1 MKIISGSQR
10 GSRGGNVRRWRITP
24 AKRGRN
30 AYSARHV
37 QPVGRRTSSKVYL
50 WRRLIFII
58 ALVVTLSF
66 LGKTV
71 LRFFSVEHIS
81 LEIFGNLH
89 YTEVQ
94 VYDVLGAKLDNIL
107 TNSEEQTAA
116 YLQESL
122 SYIKDARVSRHLMK
136 RMLTI
141 EVTEREPF
149 ARLKYP
155 SVRTPTGRD
164 NVLFLID
171 IEGHVLESIS
181 VEAVRVPARPGVGG
195 GEVSHGFSMR
205 DDTFPDT
212 VVTLVAEGDK
222 LPKIGT
228 LVQTADVQL
237 GIDVLK
243 TALFEEPELARN
255 IESIDARNSQKI
267 KIQFNTM
274 RFPAWIAADM
284 IDLGIHHIA
293 LFLKQQKL
301 WMRSPVGDSSEA
313 TYTYVDARFEN
324 TIYLGGEK
332 K

>member
-1 MKIISGSQR
+1 MKIISGTQR
-10 GSRGGNVRRWRITP
+10 GSRGGNVR
-24 AKRGRN
+24 GRHTH
-30 AYSARHV
+30 SARHV

-116 YLQESL
+116 YLKESL

-155 SVRTPTGRD
+155 SVRTTPGRD
-164 NVLFLID
+164 NALFLID
-171 IEGHVLESIS
+171 SEGHVLESIS
-181 VEAVRVPARPGVGG
+181 VEAVRVPARPGD
-195 GEVSHGFSMR
+195 EV
-205 DDTFPDT
+205 FPDT
-212 VVTLVAEGDK
+212 VVTLFAEGDK
-222 LPKIGT
+222 LPKIGA

-284 IDLGIHHIA
+284 IELGIHHIA

-301 WMRSPVGDSSEA
+301 WMHPPVGASSEA

>member
-10 GSRGGNVRRWRITP
+10 GYRGGNMQYR
-24 AKRGRN
+24 
-30 AYSARHV
+30 ARHG
-37 QPVGRRTSSKVYL
+37 QPLGRRTSAKVYL

-66 LGKTV
+66 IGKTV
-71 LRFFSVEHIS
+71 LHFFSVEHIS

-107 TNSEEQTAA
+107 TDSEEQTAA
-116 YLQESL
+116 YLKESL

-149 ARLKYP
+149 AWLKYP
-155 SVRTPTGRD
+155 SVRTAPGRD
-164 NVLFLID
+164 NALFLID
-171 IEGHVLESIS
+171 IEGYVLESIS
-181 VEAVRVPARPGVGG
+181 VAAVRGEASPPVGG
-195 GEVSHGFSMR
+195 VCN
-205 DDTFPDT
+205 PDT
-212 VVTLVAEGDK
+212 MVTLVAEGDT

-237 GIDVLK
+237 GIDVVK
-243 TALFEEPELARN
+243 TALFREPDLARN
-255 IESIDARNSQKI
+255 IKSIDARNSQKI
-267 KIQFNTM
+267 KIQFNTK
-274 RFPAWIAADM
+274 RIPAWIAADK
-284 IDLGIHHIA
+284 IELGLHHIA

-301 WMRSPVGDSSEA
+301 WMHPPVGDSAEA
-313 TYTYVDARFEN
+313 TYTYVDARFED

-332 K
+332 R